1 MKCSQTISIEQKY
14 GKYLFDNKIKTKQI
28 LTKQV
33 TIKTNE
39 DISINEKDFKSKIKE
54 DIDEKQKFI
63 QIIQSFEDPLSPDNI
78 TLENLSFISDIKT
91 PDSQFTIQL
100 KEELPKVSHESI
112 KSDFL
117 YDSFLNPDNLK
128 SDIIDFKKNYFIEPL
143 LNRDKYNDFKKSIK
157 IIKNDILENINNSID
172 DIDNKDNKEEKI
184 EKENEN
190 DEFIKKKYIIIKSLI
205 YFNKDGIIAGIEN
218 FKKRVPD
225 LNKSKFE
232 ENNKFE
238 KNIYL
243 RIEDRI
249 REILN
254 KCKCDK
260 LSQLREFENNY
271 IQRIIIFQNKSSNY
285 KFICIKGIII
295 GLLNIINDYIGKEYL
310 KLLEEKNDSENGE
323 FILEIIEKYEIMKK
337 ICIYLEKDF
346 ILFIKE
352 FKQENKLEFE
362 LVDVFSDMFWDFVF
376 RIKEIN
382 IYFTNNYNSEK
393 ISKTVNEAIDKIIN
407 LLLNINVPYKKL
419 LGEILNISCI
429 KQENIYLMNYIIK
442 YKKPLNKNEDINNN
456 DNITLKEKEL
466 HNSSSCDKI
475 LNNIINNIENKDEI
489 NEANNRNIENN
500 QKFLNN
506 DENNKSLNIAREEI
520 NNNDNNNENNN
531 INNNINININDNIDN
546 INDKK
551 NDLSL
556 GKSLSMDICN
566 NKLSDKDSL
575 EKVYNYILYGENE
588 NDKKKQRKKHK
599 KRKKNKNNSL
609 IIDEEKVEQ
618 LIDPV
623 VEEYKNYMNNF
634 NNNCPQYIKKI
645 KPNLKEEWINNISIY
660 IKE

>member
-609 IIDEEKVEQ
+609 IIDDEKVEQ

-645 KPNLKEEWINNISIY
+645 KPNLKEEWINNISNY

>member
-91 PDSQFTIQL
+91 PDSQFTIQF

>member
-1 MKCSQTISIEQKY
+1 M
-14 GKYLFDNKIKTKQI
+14 
-28 LTKQV
+28 
-33 TIKTNE
+33 
-39 DISINEKDFKSKIKE
+39 
-54 DIDEKQKFI
+54 
-63 QIIQSFEDPLSPDNI
+63 
-78 TLENLSFISDIKT
+78 
-91 PDSQFTIQL
+91 
-100 KEELPKVSHESI
+100 
-112 KSDFL
+112 
-117 YDSFLNPDNLK
+117 
-128 SDIIDFKKNYFIEPL
+128 
-143 LNRDKYNDFKKSIK
+143 
-157 IIKNDILENINNSID
+157 
-172 DIDNKDNKEEKI
+172 
-184 EKENEN
+184 
-190 DEFIKKKYIIIKSLI
+190 
-205 YFNKDGIIAGIEN
+205 
-218 FKKRVPD
+218 
-225 LNKSKFE
+225 
-232 ENNKFE
+232 
-238 KNIYL
+238 
-243 RIEDRI
+243 
-249 REILN
+249 
-254 KCKCDK
+254 
-260 LSQLREFENNY
+260 
-271 IQRIIIFQNKSSNY
+271 
-285 KFICIKGIII
+285 
-295 GLLNIINDYIGKEYL
+295 

-546 INDKK
+546 INDTK

-645 KPNLKEEWINNISIY
+645 KPNLKEEWINNISNY

>member
-475 LNNIINNIENKDEI
+475 LNNIINNIENKEEI

-645 KPNLKEEWINNISIY
+645 KPNLKEEWINNISNY

>member
-645 KPNLKEEWINNISIY
+645 KPNLKEEWINNISNY